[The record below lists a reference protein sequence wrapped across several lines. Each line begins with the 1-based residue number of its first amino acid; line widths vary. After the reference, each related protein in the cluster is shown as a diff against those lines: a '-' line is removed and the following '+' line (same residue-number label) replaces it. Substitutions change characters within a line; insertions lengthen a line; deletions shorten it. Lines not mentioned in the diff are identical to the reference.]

1 MAGRPKKKKAD
12 LQVGRITVTF
22 VAADKAAVDS
32 AAKAAN
38 LVPAVYVRQVV
49 LAAIKG
55 KALMT
60 A

>member
-1 MAGRPKKKKAD
+1 M
-12 LQVGRITVTF
+12 QVGRITVTF

>member
-12 LQVGRITVTF
+12 LRVARITAMF
-22 VAADKAAVDS
+22 AAADKAAVDA
-32 AAKAAN
+32 AAKAAG
-38 LVPAVYVRQVV
+38 LETSVYVRQVV